1 MSIRRIFQFLTLIV
15 TFSSTFVLCNST
27 TYAVNSVFDQRFE
40 RIKKQA
46 GSGDKRAQ
54 YRLGLAYMLGN
65 DVKVNIGEAIH
76 WLDKSAKQGYIK
88 AAHKIGVLYYNN
100 RDGKRNYRKA
110 VRWFTV
116 AAKRNYAPA
125 QYYLAKMYFVGKG
138 VTRDL
143 DFALVW
149 SARAGKNGMDT
160 KRQTL
165 QIERAI
171 KLRTG
176 KVRIAAKKRVPVV
189 KKRTKRVTPPRRIR
203 GGIYNARSTRHVLE
217 LVLSGY
223 WKYKGKAADHM
234 PSSVNKCT
242 EKNGA
247 VHCTSERIS
256 RSTNDYRADYKVNS
270 TFFNFNRS
278 GQFNVQYRVT
288 YLFVLPFDSDDPNPT
303 YEMPSTGRSKKVTI
317 LNCQIL
323 SKQKIRCKSPDKKIE
338 EHYVKG
344 E

>member
-1 MSIRRIFQFLTLIV
+1 MKRIFQFLPLMVTLL
-15 TFSSTFVLCNST
+15 SSFVLYNST
-27 TYAVNSVFDQRFE
+27 TYAVNTIFDQRFE

-46 GSGDKRAQ
+46 ATGDKRAQ

-65 DVKVNIGEAIH
+65 DVKVNIGESIY
-76 WLDKSAKQGYIK
+76 WLGKSAKQGYVK

-100 RDGKRNYRKA
+100 RDGRKNYGKA
-110 VRWFTV
+110 VRWFTI
-116 AAKRNYAPA
+116 AAKRNYAPS
-125 QYYLAKMYFVGKG
+125 QYYLAKMYFIGKG
-138 VTRDL
+138 IPRDL

-160 KRQTL
+160 KRQIR

-171 KLRTG
+171 KLRAAKTH
-176 KVRIAAKKRVPVV
+176 IAAKK
-189 KKRTKRVTPPRRIR
+189 KKKIRTKQKLIRTNTPSKAVRP
-203 GGIYNARSTRHVLE
+203 GIYNARSTRHVLE

-223 WKYKGKAADHM
+223 WALNDKPADHM
-234 PSSVNKCT
+234 PSSVNKCA

-247 VHCTSERIS
+247 VHCKSERIS
-256 RSTNDYRADYKVNS
+256 RSTKDYRADYTVNS

-288 YLFVLPFDSDDPNPT
+288 YIFVLPSDPDDPDPSYQMPT
-303 YEMPSTGRSKKVTI
+303 AGRSTTVTI

-323 SKQKIRCKSPDKKIE
+323 SKKKIRCKSPDKKIE
-338 EHYVKG
+338 EHYSKN